1 MATIRIRKGRLFLD
15 YYDSGGKRHRKALHL
30 DKNRENMSKARIEKK
45 KLEYELEAGIHIER
59 KRRVNREAKSL
70 CEGFE
75 EFIGLR
81 KNLSVAT
88 IESYNY
94 SFKNVVNLFGDAKIR
109 DIDEAKM
116 EQLERLLKTRI
127 SENSVASYFNK
138 LKVIFEYFKSQ
149 RYIEVNPVPDRQMK
163 IEEPLAFERKQIED
177 ILSKLKK
184 KNRKHYRVV
193 ALLTLTGMRISEL
206 LRLSFDDIDFKENI
220 MVIRNTKGRREDKF
234 PLYEELR
241 EFLLNEFPNREGF
254 LFDYKSKDSMK
265 FFKKFLIKEG
275 YFDYNFHNLR
285 KTFISKLVNSGMN
298 VFDVMKLARHRNIN
312 TTLKHYTASE
322 LARMGDE
329 ITRRANMGTFLGTLH
344 EKPLKLVEKAKK
356 MRDVA

>member
-1 MATIRIRKGRLFLD
+1 MASIRTRNGKLFLD

-30 DKNRENMSKARIEKK
+30 DKNRENLSKARVEKK

-59 KRRVNREAKSL
+59 KSRANREAMTLSKGL
-70 CEGFE
+70 K
-75 EFIGLR
+75 EFLGLR
-81 KNLSVAT
+81 KNLSDAT
-88 IESYNY
+88 IESYKY
-94 SFKNVVNLFGDAKIR
+94 AFQNVVNLYGDIKIR
-109 DIDEAKM
+109 DMDEAKM
-116 EQLERLLKTRI
+116 EQLEKFLKTKI

-149 RYIEVNPVPDRQMK
+149 KYIAENPVPDRQMK
-163 IEEPLAFERKQIED
+163 IEEPLAFERKQMED
-177 ILSKLKK
+177 ILFKLKK

-220 MVIRNTKGRREDKF
+220 MLIRNKKGGRIDKF

-241 EFLLNEFPNREGF
+241 EFLLKEFPNREGF

-265 FFKKFLIKEG
+265 FFKRFLVKEG
-275 YFDYNFHNLR
+275 YFNYNFHNLR

-312 TTLKHYTASE
+312 TTLKHYSASE

-329 ITRRANMGTFLGTLH
+329 ITRRANMGTFLGTLR